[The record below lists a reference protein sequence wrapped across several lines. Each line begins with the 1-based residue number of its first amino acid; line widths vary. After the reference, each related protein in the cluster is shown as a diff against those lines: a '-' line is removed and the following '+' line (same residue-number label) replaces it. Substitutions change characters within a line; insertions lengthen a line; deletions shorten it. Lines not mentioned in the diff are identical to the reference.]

1 MHKKPVTTDPA
12 RKAWGYA
19 LTVSL
24 VVMLSCVP
32 GVQAWAETVVVPV
45 VAKLVRAVE
54 VSVNASLDFG
64 DLAFAA
70 DQDGEARLDPAS
82 NMLVPEGKNNLQS
95 VGGKPQAAQIVIRG
109 AEYPVQLSMDQPSIR
124 LSNGRDFVTV
134 SDFHFINAQTG
145 SRVTVMPDTQGGDII
160 LPIGATLRTR
170 VGQMSGSY
178 VGVGSINADY
188 E

>member
-1 MHKKPVTTDPA
+1 MLKKSAIADPA

-19 LTVSL
+19 LAISL
-24 VVMLSCVP
+24 MVMLSCAP
-32 GVQAWAETVVVPV
+32 FVQAWADTVIVPV

-64 DLAFAA
+64 DLAFTA
-70 DQDGEARLDPAS
+70 DQAGEARLDPAS
-82 NMLVPEGKNNLQS
+82 NMLVSEGKNSLLA

-109 AEYPVQLSMDQPSIR
+109 AEYPIQISMEQPSVR
-124 LSNGRDFVTV
+124 LTNGHDFVTV

-145 SRVTVMPDTQGGDII
+145 NHVTVMPDAQGGDII

-178 VGVGSINADY
+178 VGVSSIYAHY
-188 E
+188 Q

>member
-1 MHKKPVTTDPA
+1 MSKRPTIADSA
-12 RKAWGYA
+12 RKAQGFA
-19 LTVSL
+19 LAVSLTV
-24 VVMLSCVP
+24 VLSCVP
-32 GVQAWAETVVVPV
+32 LVQTWAETVIVPV

-54 VSVNASLDFG
+54 VSVNTSLDFG
-64 DLAFAA
+64 DLSFAA
-70 DQDGEARLDPAS
+70 DQAGEARLDPVS
-82 NMLVPEGKNNLQS
+82 NMLVSEGRNSLQS

-109 AEYPVQLSMDQPSIR
+109 AEYPVQLSMDQPSVR
-124 LSNGRDFVTV
+124 LSNGQDFVTV

-145 SRVTVMPDTQGGDII
+145 SRVTVMPDPQGGDII

-178 VGVGSINADY
+178 VGIGSINADY